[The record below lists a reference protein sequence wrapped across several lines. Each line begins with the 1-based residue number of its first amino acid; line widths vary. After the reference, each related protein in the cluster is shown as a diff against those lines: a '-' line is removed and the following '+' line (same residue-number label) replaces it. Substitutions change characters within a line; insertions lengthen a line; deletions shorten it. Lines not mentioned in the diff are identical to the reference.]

1 MSIFFSILRKYFK
14 EILIVGLIVVILLM
28 RACSGDSSID
38 PKDIV
43 KVDGKDYELL
53 EQKVDTVFIEKVIEV
68 PKYVPKYITK
78 VETVTVEVPAD
89 VDSLKVVEDYYAKY
103 IVTDT
108 LNLTYDFGPEIT
120 IDSLGTKPNPSLGF
134 GFLTDTISQNR
145 ILSRKIE
152 WNFQIPTIYNTK
164 IVKELPKR
172 ELYYGFGGA
181 FNKTDFIQSANFG
194 ILYKDKQNK
203 VFGLNLGVLNSNNDV
218 TPFIGGS
225 MYWKL
230 SFKKKK

>member
-14 EILIVGLIVVILLM
+14 EILIIGLVIVILLM
-28 RACSGDSSID
+28 RACSGDSSVD
-38 PKDIV
+38 QKDIIS
-43 KVDGKDYELL
+43 VDGKDYELL
-53 EQKVDTVFIEKVIEV
+53 EQKIDTVFIEKTIEV

-103 IVTDT
+103 IVKDT
-108 LNLTYDFGPEIT
+108 LNLTYEFGPEIT

-134 GFLTDTISQNR
+134 GFLTDTISQNK
-145 ILSRKIE
+145 IMSRKIE

-172 ELYYGFGGA
+172 QFYYGVGA
-181 FNKTDFIQSANFG
+181 DFNKTDFIQSAKFG
-194 ILYKDKQNK
+194 ILYKDKK
-203 VFGLNLGVLNSNNDV
+203 DKIFGLNLGVINTNNNV
-218 TPFIGGS
+218 TPYVGGS
-225 MYWKL
+225 LYWKL
-230 SFKKKK
+230 SFKKNK

>member
-1 MSIFFSILRKYFK
+1 MNIIFNILKKYFK
-14 EILIVGLIVVILLM
+14 EILIIGLIIVILLM
-28 RACSGDSSID
+28 RACSGDSSLD

-53 EQKVDTVFIEKVIEV
+53 EQKIDTVFVDKIVEV
-68 PKYVPKYITK
+68 KKYVPKYVDRVVEK
-78 VETVTVEVPAD
+78 VVEIPVD
-89 VDSLKVVEDYYAKY
+89 VDSLKIIEDYYSKY
-103 IVTDT
+103 IVKDT

-120 IDSLGTKPNPSLGF
+120 VDSLGTKPNPSLGF
-134 GFLTDTISQNR
+134 GILTDTISQNQ
-145 ILSRKIE
+145 IISRDIK

-172 ELYYGFGGA
+172 QFYYGIGA
-181 FNKTDFIQSANFG
+181 DFNKTDFIQSAKFG
-194 ILYKDKQNK
+194 ILYKDKK
-203 VFGLNLGVLNSNNDV
+203 DKMWGINLGALNANNNV

-230 SFKKKK
+230 SLKKKK

>member
-1 MSIFFSILRKYFK
+1 MSIFFNILRKYFK

-53 EQKVDTVFIEKVIEV
+53 EQKIDTVFVEKVIEV

-103 IVTDT
+103 IVKDT
-108 LNLTYDFGPEIT
+108 LNLTYDFGP
-120 IDSLGTKPNPSLGF
+120 K
-134 GFLTDTISQNR
+134 
-145 ILSRKIE
+145 
-152 WNFQIPTIYNTK
+152 
-164 IVKELPKR
+164 
-172 ELYYGFGGA
+172 
-181 FNKTDFIQSANFG
+181 
-194 ILYKDKQNK
+194 
-203 VFGLNLGVLNSNNDV
+203 
-218 TPFIGGS
+218 
-225 MYWKL
+225 
-230 SFKKKK
+230 

>member
-53 EQKVDTVFIEKVIEV
+53 EQKVDTVFVEKVIEV
-68 PKYVPKYITK
+68 QKYVPKYITK

>member
-1 MSIFFSILRKYFK
+1 
-14 EILIVGLIVVILLM
+14 M

-53 EQKVDTVFIEKVIEV
+53 EQKIDTVFIEKTIEV

-103 IVTDT
+103 IVKDT

-120 IDSLGTKPNPSLGF
+120 IDSIGTKPNPSLGF
-134 GFLTDTISQNR
+134 GYLTDTISQNK

-172 ELYYGFGGA
+172 QFYYGVGA
-181 FNKTDFIQSANFG
+181 DFNKTDFIQSAKFG
-194 ILYKDKQNK
+194 VLYKDKK
-203 VFGLNLGVLNSNNDV
+203 DKIFGLNLGVLNTNNNV
-218 TPFIGGS
+218 TPYIGGS
-225 MYWKL
+225 LYWKL

>member
-1 MSIFFSILRKYFK
+1 MNTFFSILRKYFK
-14 EILIVGLIVVILLM
+14 EILILALIVIILLM
-28 RACSGDSSID
+28 RACSGDSSTE

-53 EQKVDTVFIEKVIEV
+53 EQKIDTVFIEKTIEV

-103 IVTDT
+103 IVKDT

-120 IDSLGTKPNPSLGF
+120 IDSIGTKPNPSLGF
-134 GFLTDTISQNR
+134 GYLTDTISQNK

-172 ELYYGFGGA
+172 QFYYGIGA
-181 FNKTDFIQSANFG
+181 DFNKTDFIQSAKFG
-194 ILYKDKQNK
+194 VLYKDKK
-203 VFGLNLGVLNSNNDV
+203 DKIFGLNLGVLNTNNNV
-218 TPFIGGS
+218 TPYIGGS
-225 MYWKL
+225 LYWKL

>member
-53 EQKVDTVFIEKVIEV
+53 EQKVDTVFVEKVIEV

-181 FNKTDFIQSANFG
+181 FNKTHFIQSANFG

>member
-14 EILIVGLIVVILLM
+14 EILIIGLIIVILLM
-28 RACSGDSSID
+28 RACSGDSLVQE
-38 PKDIV
+38 KDIV
-43 KVDGKDYELL
+43 NVDGKDYELL
-53 EQKVDTVFIEKVIEV
+53 EQKIDTVFIEKTIEV

-103 IVTDT
+103 IVKDT
-108 LNLTYDFGPEIT
+108 LNLTYEFGPEIT

-172 ELYYGFGGA
+172 QFYYGVGA
-181 FNKTDFIQSANFG
+181 DFNKTDFIQSAKFG
-194 ILYKDKQNK
+194 ILYKDKK
-203 VFGLNLGVLNSNNDV
+203 DKIFGLNLGVINANNNV
-218 TPFIGGS
+218 TPYVGGS
-225 MYWKL
+225 LYWKL
-230 SFKKKK
+230 SFTKNK

>member
-53 EQKVDTVFIEKVIEV
+53 EQKVDTVFVEKVIEV

-181 FNKTDFIQSANFG
+181 FNKTDFIQRANFG

>member
-1 MSIFFSILRKYFK
+1 MNIFFNILRKYFK

-53 EQKVDTVFIEKVIEV
+53 EQKIDTVFIEKTIEV

-103 IVTDT
+103 IVKDT

-120 IDSLGTKPNPSLGF
+120 IDSIGTKPNPSLGF
-134 GFLTDTISQNR
+134 GYLTDTISQNK

-172 ELYYGFGGA
+172 H
-181 FNKTDFIQSANFG
+181 FNKTDFIQSAKFG
-194 ILYKDKQNK
+194 ILYKDKK
-203 VFGLNLGVLNSNNDV
+203 DKIFGLNLGVLNSNNNV
-218 TPFIGGS
+218 TPYVGGS
-225 MYWKL
+225 LYWKL
-230 SFKKKK
+230 SFNKKK

>member
-1 MSIFFSILRKYFK
+1 MNIFFNILRKYFK

-53 EQKVDTVFIEKVIEV
+53 EQKVDTVFVEKVIEV

>member
-1 MSIFFSILRKYFK
+1 MNTFFSILRKYFK
-14 EILIVGLIVVILLM
+14 EILILALIVIILLM
-28 RACSGDSSID
+28 RACSGDSSTA
-38 PKDIV
+38 PKNIV

-53 EQKVDTVFIEKVIEV
+53 EQKIDTVFIEKTIEV

-103 IVTDT
+103 IVKDT

-120 IDSLGTKPNPSLGF
+120 IDSFGTKPNPSLGF
-134 GFLTDTISQNR
+134 GYLTDTISQNR

-172 ELYYGFGGA
+172 QFYYGVGA
-181 FNKTDFIQSANFG
+181 DFNKTDFIQSAKFG
-194 ILYKDKQNK
+194 VLYKDKK
-203 VFGLNLGVLNSNNDV
+203 DKIFGLNLGVLNANNNV
-218 TPFIGGS
+218 TPYIGGS
-225 MYWKL
+225 LYWKL

>member
-1 MSIFFSILRKYFK
+1 MSTFFSILRKYFK
-14 EILIVGLIVVILLM
+14 EILILGLIVVILLM
-28 RACSGDSSID
+28 RACSGDSSTE

-53 EQKVDTVFIEKVIEV
+53 EQKIDTVFIEKTIEV

-78 VETVTVEVPAD
+78 VETITVEVPAD

-103 IVTDT
+103 IVKDT

-120 IDSLGTKPNPSLGF
+120 IDSIGTKPNPSLGF
-134 GFLTDTISQNR
+134 GYLTDTISQNK

-172 ELYYGFGGA
+172 QFYYGVGA
-181 FNKTDFIQSANFG
+181 DFNKTNFIQSAKFG
-194 ILYKDKQNK
+194 ILYKDKK
-203 VFGLNLGVLNSNNDV
+203 DKIFGLNLGVLNANNNV
-218 TPFIGGS
+218 TPYVGGS
-225 MYWKL
+225 LYWKL

>member
-1 MSIFFSILRKYFK
+1 MSTFFSILRKYFK
-14 EILIVGLIVVILLM
+14 EILILGLIVVILLM
-28 RACSGDSSID
+28 RACSGDSPTE

-53 EQKVDTVFIEKVIEV
+53 EQKIDTVFIEKTIEV

-78 VETVTVEVPAD
+78 VETITVEVPAN

-103 IVTDT
+103 IVKDT

-120 IDSLGTKPNPSLGF
+120 IDSIGTKPNPSLGF
-134 GFLTDTISQNR
+134 GYLTDTISQNK

-172 ELYYGFGGA
+172 QFYYGVGA
-181 FNKTDFIQSANFG
+181 DFNKTDFIQSAKFG
-194 ILYKDKQNK
+194 ILYKDKK
-203 VFGLNLGVLNSNNDV
+203 DKIFGLNLGVLNANNNV
-218 TPFIGGS
+218 TPYVGGS
-225 MYWKL
+225 LYWKL

>member
-1 MSIFFSILRKYFK
+1 MNTFFSILRKYFK
-14 EILIVGLIVVILLM
+14 EILILALIVIILLM
-28 RACSGDSSID
+28 RACSGDSSTA
-38 PKDIV
+38 PKNIV

-53 EQKVDTVFIEKVIEV
+53 EQKIDTVFIEKTIEV

-103 IVTDT
+103 IVKDT

-134 GFLTDTISQNR
+134 GYLTDTISQNK

-172 ELYYGFGGA
+172 QFYYGVGA
-181 FNKTDFIQSANFG
+181 DFNKTDFIQSAKFG
-194 ILYKDKQNK
+194 VLYKDKK
-203 VFGLNLGVLNSNNDV
+203 DKIFGLNLGVLNANNNV
-218 TPFIGGS
+218 TPYIGGS
-225 MYWKL
+225 LYWKL

>member
-1 MSIFFSILRKYFK
+1 MNIFFNILRKYFK

-53 EQKVDTVFIEKVIEV
+53 EQKIDTVFIEKTIEV

-103 IVTDT
+103 IVKDT

-120 IDSLGTKPNPSLGF
+120 IDSIGTKPNPSLGF
-134 GFLTDTISQNR
+134 GYLTDTISQNR

-194 ILYKDKQNK
+194 LLYKDKKDK

>member
-1 MSIFFSILRKYFK
+1 MNIFFSILRKYFK

-28 RACSGDSSID
+28 RACSGDGNVGE
-38 PKDIV
+38 KEIV
-43 KVDGKDYELL
+43 NVDGKDYELL
-53 EQKVDTVFIEKVIEV
+53 EQKIDTVFVEKVIEV

-78 VETVTVEVPAD
+78 VETVEVEVPAN

-103 IVTDT
+103 IVKDT

-145 ILSRKIE
+145 IISRKIE

-164 IVKELPKR
+164 IVKELPTR
-172 ELYYGFGGA
+172 QLYYGIGA
-181 FNKTDFIQSANFG
+181 GFNKTDFIGSAKFG
-194 ILYKDKQNK
+194 LLYKDKKDK
-203 VFGLNLGVLNSNNDV
+203 VFGLDLGVINANNNV
-218 TPFIGGS
+218 TPYIGGS

>member
-1 MSIFFSILRKYFK
+1 MNIFFSILRKYFK

-53 EQKVDTVFIEKVIEV
+53 EQKVDTVFVEKVIEV

-181 FNKTDFIQSANFG
+181 FNKTDFIQRANFG

>member
-1 MSIFFSILRKYFK
+1 MSTFFSILKKYFK
-14 EILIVGLIVVILLM
+14 EILILTLIVIILLM

-53 EQKVDTVFIEKVIEV
+53 EQKIDTVFIEKTIEV

-103 IVTDT
+103 IVKDT

-120 IDSLGTKPNPSLGF
+120 IDSIGTKPNPSLGF
-134 GFLTDTISQNR
+134 GYLTDTISQNR

-172 ELYYGFGGA
+172 QFYYGIGA
-181 FNKTDFIQSANFG
+181 DFNKTDFIQSAKFG
-194 ILYKDKQNK
+194 ILYKDKK
-203 VFGLNLGVLNSNNDV
+203 DKIFGLNLGVLNANNNV
-218 TPFIGGS
+218 TPYIGGS
-225 MYWKL
+225 LYWKL